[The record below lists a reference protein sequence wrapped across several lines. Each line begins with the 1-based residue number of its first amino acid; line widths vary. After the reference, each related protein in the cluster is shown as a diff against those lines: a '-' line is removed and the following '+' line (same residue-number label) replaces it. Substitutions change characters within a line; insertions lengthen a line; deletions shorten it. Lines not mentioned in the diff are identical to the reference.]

1 MKHLKMLCAVACTMF
16 MAFASYGQSPV
27 EYMNSVLEPISELK
41 KETWNY
47 MKTITKGKGA
57 RKVEGKRLELITGLK
72 NAKRQVAKI
81 SDFKGDDNLRSEAEE
96 YLAMSITVLDED
108 FGKILD
114 MEDIAEQSYD
124 LMEAY
129 LLAKEKANDKLQL
142 AGDDLDAAQKT
153 FAEAY
158 NITLVEAEND
168 KTSAKIQ
175 KAGKALRYY
184 NEIYLIFFKCYKQE
198 AYVID
203 AQNRQDVM
211 AMEQNINTLKADAEA
226 GLEKLANLESFDG
239 DKTLIAACKEALE
252 FYLDEAEN
260 TFPAALNFYLAKDN
274 FEKAQETFEA
284 TKKKDRTQKVV
295 DKYNEAGQKYNEA
308 VNNFNKVNET
318 ANDERND
325 TLKNWNKSVDKFFSN
340 HA

>member
-1 MKHLKMLCAVACTMF
+1 MLCALSCAMF
-16 MAFASYGQSPV
+16 LAFTSYSQSSV
-27 EYMNSVLEPISELK
+27 EYMNSVLEPIAELK

-47 MKTITKGKGA
+47 MKAVTKGKGA
-57 RKVEGKRLELITGLK
+57 RKVEGKRMELIMGLK
-72 NAKRQVAKI
+72 NAKREVAKI
-81 SDFKGDDNLRSEAEE
+81 SDYKGDDNLRTEAEE
-96 YLAMSITVLDED
+96 YLGMSITVLEED

-129 LLAKEKANDKLQL
+129 LLAKEKANDKLQA
-142 AGDDLDAAQKT
+142 AGDELDAAQRT
-153 FAEAY
+153 FADA
-158 NITLVEAEND
+158 NDITLVEAESD
-168 KTSAKIQ
+168 KTSEKIK

-184 NEIYLIFFKCYKQE
+184 NEIYLIFFKVYKQE

-226 GLEKLANLESFDG
+226 GLEKLAALEAFDG
-239 DKTLIAACKEALE
+239 DKTLIAACKEAME

-260 TFPAALNFYLAKDN
+260 TFPAMLNFYLAKDN
-274 FEKAQETFEA
+274 FDKAKETFEA

-295 DKYNEAGQKYNEA
+295 DKYNNAGKKYNEA
-308 VNNFNKVNET
+308 VGEFNKVNESS
-318 ANDERND
+318 NDERGD